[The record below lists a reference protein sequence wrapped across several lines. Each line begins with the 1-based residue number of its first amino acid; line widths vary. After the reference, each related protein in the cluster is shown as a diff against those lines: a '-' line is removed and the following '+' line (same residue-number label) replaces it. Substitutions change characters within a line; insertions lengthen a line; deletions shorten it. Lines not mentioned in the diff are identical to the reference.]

1 MHRILKEPPFG
12 TATFFAVAALALAG
26 CASVAPA
33 APARQTF
40 ASKYLSIDVERATGD
55 PTPPP
60 ALVLTLTNTSNVAIA
75 VLRFDN
81 DGAPPARLVEAEP
94 VRGRYFFHK
103 GRPGVAPVDD
113 DVGGAFYRTN
123 VFLLP
128 GQSHTFECP
137 LPAGARGARTF
148 FIRYLLLAPDGLA
161 KSLFLPA
168 QVKGKAAYLAA
179 SPEDVSRSA
188 RENAPFPD
196 ALCATAGAIDGFRFQ
211 ISAP

>member
-1 MHRILKEPPFG
+1 MKKG
-12 TATFFAVAALALAG
+12 TATFFVAAALALAG
-26 CASVAPA
+26 CAATGPTI
-33 APARQTF
+33 PARQTF
-40 ASKYLSIDVERATGD
+40 ASKYLSIDVEPATGD
-55 PTPPP
+55 PSRSP
-60 ALVLTLTNTSNVAIA
+60 ALVLTLANTSDLAIA

-81 DGAPPARLVEAEP
+81 NGAPSARLVEAES
-94 VRGRYFFHK
+94 VRGRYFFRK

-113 DVGGAFYRTN
+113 DIGGAFYRTN

-137 LPAGARGARTF
+137 LPARESGARTF

-168 QVKGKAAYLAA
+168 QVKGRAAYLAA